1 MVSPAVID
9 TTDATFAQDV
19 IDRSSELPVIVDFW
33 APWCGPCRI
42 LSPILETLAY
52 EFQGTVQVAKL
63 DTDENPQTAG
73 QFGISGIPAV
83 IAFSDGKPVNQFV
96 GALPEPQVR
105 EFFEGLRPSEVD
117 LKVHEAATL
126 VENGQTGAAQL
137 HLESALQEQPDH
149 QEASLALASILAQS
163 GDAKRAREL
172 VTPWESVP
180 AAQRILSLLTLQESA
195 QGYDQSDLET
205 RLSADETDA
214 QAHYELGCLLAA
226 NGDWEPA
233 LEHLLQT
240 VRLDRSIDD
249 DGARLRLIDAFNLLG
264 PENPLTRTYRRK
276 LGQVLF

>member
-117 LKVHEAATL
+117 LKVREAATL